1 MTSNLPQCNN
11 IFKNPNM
18 DSPLFANFRLISNE
32 PFLSKI
38 LDKIVLNQLQS
49 YLSHNSINEKCQS
62 GFKSCHSMES
72 ALLRVL
78 NDIMLTDSG
87 QFMALLLL
95 DLSSAFDLVNHDILI
110 SRLEARVGLRGTVL
124 EWFRVYLTD
133 RRNAVIIGHNSSSEV
148 HLRSGVPQGSILGPI
163 LLGLYMLPLGF
174 IFNKYGGS
182 FHL

>member
-1 MTSNLPQCNN
+1 M
-11 IFKNPNM
+11 
-18 DSPLFANFRLISNE
+18 LI
-32 PFLSKI
+32 
-38 LDKIVLNQLQS
+38 
-49 YLSHNSINEKCQS
+49 
-62 GFKSCHSMES
+62 
-72 ALLRVL
+72 
-78 NDIMLTDSG
+78 TDSG

-163 LLGLYMLPLGF
+163 LLGLYMLPLGL

>member
-62 GFKSCHSMES
+62 GFKSCHSTES
-72 ALLRVL
+72 ALLRFL

-87 QFMALLLL
+87 QFMALPLIWSTMIFLY
-95 DLSSAFDLVNHDILI
+95 LVLKHVLVY
-110 SRLEARVGLRGTVL
+110 EAQ
-124 EWFRVYLTD
+124 Y
-133 RRNAVIIGHNSSSEV
+133 
-148 HLRSGVPQGSILGPI
+148 
-163 LLGLYMLPLGF
+163 
-174 IFNKYGGS
+174 
-182 FHL
+182 